1 MKTIISALIAA
12 SIFGLATLPAN
23 AFDAKTFFE
32 KQTRESGGSN

>member
-12 SIFGLATLPAN
+12 SIFGLATLPAS

-32 KQTRESGGSN
+32 QLSQQSGGSN